1 MHIYSSRPD
10 FIMQYRH
17 DLNQSSHLVPFQTLT
32 IPLTYLCSVVV
43 CISVLLIT
51 IWQWSWSYLVGTLII
66 RNCVSM
72 YFYLGYLAGVHIT
85 STHTPSPLINVT
97 YNLQRKRSNAT
108 KERSRL
114 TNSSSHRLLL
124 WNIKMNSLKGEW
136 ENSMNCKRAKIM
148 DNFLQSSFA
157 KKNFT

>member
-1 MHIYSSRPD
+1 
-10 FIMQYRH
+10 MQYRH

-32 IPLTYLCSVVV
+32 IPLTLTYLCSVVV
-43 CISVLLIT
+43 YLCISLLLIT
-51 IWQWSWSYLVGTLII
+51 IWQWSWSYLVGTPII
-66 RNCVSM
+66 RNCVCM
-72 YFYLGYLAGVHIT
+72 YFYLGYLTGVHIT
-85 STHTPSPLINVT
+85 STHTPSLLINVT

-108 KERSRL
+108 KERRRL